1 MEHSSSSLDSTQNGL
16 SGFVCCDVRWTAAEN
31 NFEGEFADIVVAFL
45 SEFAFD
51 HFETEEDYVKAYAD
65 VSADSPAL
73 RESVMDALSA
83 LEVSVEWSFVEKQN
97 WNEEWEKNF
106 FEPLEES
113 GFYVRA
119 PFHPKAGDHIEFTIT
134 IQPRMSFGTG
144 HHATTQLMLKGM
156 KQYAHLFSGDVSAV
170 EAADVAEASITSV
183 TSDAEPASLVA
194 DVAAIKVL
202 DMGTGTGILAIA
214 AEMLG
219 AKEVLGVE
227 IDDWVVDNA
236 NDNVAIN
243 QVKHTAMVCGTAE
256 YLGGVVDAYYNIVLA
271 NIHREVILADL
282 AEYIRVLKSA
292 GLMLISGLQLADE
305 AIVVA
310 EAQKLGLM
318 HKATEQRGEWICIHF
333 IKN

>member
-1 MEHSSSSLDSTQNGL
+1 M
-16 SGFVCCDVRWTAAEN
+16 N

-51 HFETEEDYVKAYAD
+51 HFETETDYVKAYAD
-65 VSADSPAL
+65 ISADSVEL
-73 RESVMDALSA
+73 REAVTEALSTLA
-83 LEVSVEWSFVEKQN
+83 VGIEWSFVEKQN

-119 PFHPKAGDHIEFTIT
+119 PFHPEAGDHIAYTIT

-156 KQYAHLFSGDVSAV
+156 KHYTHLFSGDASAEV
-170 EAADVAEASITSV
+170 AVNADSSAAATTYEASS
-183 TSDAEPASLVA
+183 
-194 DVAAIKVL
+194 AANSAAGIKVL

-256 YLGGVVDAYYNIVLA
+256 YLGGVSDAYYDVVLA

-282 AEYIRVLKSA
+282 VEYVRVLKSA
-292 GLMLISGLQLADE
+292 GLMLISGLQAADE
-305 AIVVA
+305 ATVVA
-310 EAQKLGLM
+310 EAQKLGLK
-318 HKATEQRGEWICIHF
+318 HEATEQRGEWICIHF
-333 IKN
+333 FKN

>member
-1 MEHSSSSLDSTQNGL
+1 LEHSSSSLDSTQNGL
-16 SGFVCCDVRWTAAEN
+16 SGFVCCDVRWTSAVN

-65 VSADSPAL
+65 VSADSSEL
-73 RESVMDALSA
+73 RDSVMDALSA

-113 GFYVRA
+113 GFYVKA
-119 PFHPKAGDHIEFTIT
+119 PFHPEAGDHIEYTIT

-156 KQYAHLFSGDVSAV
+156 KHHAHLFSGD
-170 EAADVAEASITSV
+170 ETAAASSTAE
-183 TSDAEPASLVA
+183 
-194 DVAAIKVL
+194 AIKVL

-243 QVKHTAMVCGTAE
+243 QVKHTTMVCGTAE
-256 YLGGVVDAYYNIVLA
+256 YLGGVADAYYHIVLA

-282 AEYIRVLKSA
+282 AEYVRVLKA
-292 GLMLISGLQLADE
+292 KGLMLISGLQAADE
-305 AIVVA
+305 AIVVDT
-310 EAQKLGLM
+310 AQKLGLN
-318 HKATEQRGEWICIHF
+318 HETTEQRGEWICIHF
-333 IKN
+333 FKN